1 MSDSSHAKQPHIA
14 WRISRVILH
23 IIGKVL
29 LWLLVIVATLLLFAV
44 IAGAIFYSKVN
55 TYLKTDVIPNAE
67 SFADSLE
74 LNNISLD
81 QTSVIYCTDSE
92 TGNVIELQKLYA
104 TQNRTWVGIEDIPQ
118 DMVNAAVAIEDKRFP
133 THNGVDWVRTL
144 SAIGNFA
151 TGDSSY
157 GASTITQQLIKNLSK
172 EDDITVNRKVQEIFR
187 ALAVEKRYTK
197 NEIMEWY
204 LNTIYLGEG
213 CYGVQSAAEVYFGK
227 DANELT
233 AAECASIIA
242 ITNNPSLYDPYINKE
257 NNRERQ
263 LIILSEMYAQGY
275 FDSEAEYEAARNQ
288 TLVFHNGLYDAET
301 YECPNCDFEGAR
313 SEYIEQDDT
322 YFCPQCGAQNYAVDD
337 SIGYSY
343 FVDTVYR
350 DVVSDLCDTYGY
362 SELAAVQKLLT
373 GGYKIYATIDTKAQA
388 LVDQVYENLDNVPNT
403 VSTQQLQSA
412 IVLIDN
418 ETGDII
424 AMAGGVGKKEGS
436 LTLNRATQSK
446 LPTGSSIKPISVYAP
461 ALDAGVITP
470 ATAFEDSSFYDDR
483 DWPQNDSRTYGGPT
497 LVWKGVVRSLNTIAV
512 KTLNEL
518 GLENSYYF
526 LTQKMGITTLVENL
540 EQGGKNYTDIA
551 YAPLALGELTYG
563 LTVREMTQAYAT
575 FPNGGVFRESRT
587 YTKVVDP
594 EGNVILDNTQESHTA
609 ISEKANYYVNYLLKC
624 AVTSGTGYP
633 AYLDSVAVAGKTG
646 TSGNNQTRWFAGY
659 TPYYTAVV
667 WCGYDEPEQ
676 IILSDS
682 YTNPAV
688 VMWKKVMEPLH
699 EDLEYADFDS
709 CEGVYSYSVCSD
721 CGMLAT
727 EACKKDVREDG
738 KDRVTVLNL
747 HYEDA
752 PTSSCTCHTMVK
764 ICKESGKIATEYC
777 EEAEGNEV
785 EEVGMLI
792 YNKNWK
798 VNKDESYVYNEND
811 KDAFC
816 TVHKEK
822 PTEPPTEPTKKPTEK
837 PEPTEPTKKPTEKPE
852 STEPTKKPTE
862 STEPPETTKK
872 PTEATEPTEP
882 TRKPTEV
889 TEPTE
894 TTKKPSESTE
904 PPETTKKPTEG
915 SGG

>member
-14 WRISRVILH
+14 WRISRVVLH

-29 LWLLVIVATLLLFAV
+29 LWLLVIAATLLLLLA
-44 IAGAIFYSKVN
+44 IAGAIFMSKVN

-74 LNNISLD
+74 LDNISLD

-92 TGNVIELQKLYA
+92 TGATVELQKLYA
-104 TQNRTWVGIEDIPQ
+104 TQNRTWVSIDSIPQ

-133 THNGVDWVRTL
+133 THNGVDWVRTI
-144 SAIGNFA
+144 SAMGNFA

-227 DANELT
+227 DAAELT

-242 ITNNPSLYDPYINKE
+242 ITNNPSLYDPYINEE

-275 FDSEAEYEAARNQ
+275 FESEVAYEAAKNQ

-301 YECPNCDFEGAR
+301 FACPSCDFEGPR
-313 SEYIEQDDT
+313 SEYTKQDDA
-322 YFCPQCGAQNYAVDD
+322 YFCPSCGAQNYSVD
-337 SIGYSY
+337 SSNGYSY

-373 GGYKIYATIDTKAQA
+373 GGYKIYATIDPKTQA
-388 LVDQVYENLDNVPNT
+388 LVDQIYENPDNVPNT

-412 IVLIDN
+412 IVLVDN
-418 ETGDII
+418 ATGDIV
-424 AMAGGVGKKEGS
+424 AMAGGVGEKEGS

-470 ATAFEDSSFYDDR
+470 ATAFEDSSFYDDQE
-483 DWPQNDSRTYGGPT
+483 WPQNESRSYSGPT

-540 EQGGKNYTDIA
+540 EQGGKHYTDIA

-575 FPNGGVFRESRT
+575 FPNGGIFREART

-594 EGNVILDNTQESHTA
+594 EGTVILDNTQESHTA
-609 ISEKANYYVNYLLKC
+609 VGEKANYYVNYMLEC
-624 AVTSGTGYP
+624 AVNSGTGYP
-633 AYLDSVAVAGKTG
+633 AYLGTVAAAGKTG

-688 VMWKKVMEPLH
+688 VMWKQVMQPLH
-699 EDLEYADFDS
+699 ENLEYAAFDS
-709 CEGVYSYSVCSD
+709 YDGVYSYSVCSD

-727 EACKKDVREDG
+727 EACKKDVRDDG
-738 KDRVTVLNL
+738 KDRVTVLKL
-747 HYEDA
+747 HWEDA
-752 PTSSCTCHTMVK
+752 PTTECTCHTMVK
-764 ICKESGKIATEYC
+764 ICKKSGKIATEFC
-777 EEAEGNEV
+777 EADKDNEL
-785 EEVGMLI
+785 EEVGKLI
-792 YNKNWK
+792 YNKDWK
-798 VNKDESYVYNEND
+798 VHKDEDYVYNKDD
-811 KDAFC
+811 KDALC
-816 TVHKEK
+816 DVHKEA
-822 PTEPPTEPTKKPTEK
+822 PTEEPTEEPTKKPTS
-837 PEPTEPTKKPTEKPE
+837 
-852 STEPTKKPTE
+852 STT
-862 STEPPETTKK
+862 SG
-872 PTEATEPTEP
+872 TEPTEP
-882 TRKPTEV
+882 TEPTTGKPTE
-889 TEPTE
+889 EP
-894 TTKKPSESTE
+894 TE
-904 PPETTKKPTEG
+904 PPESTQAPTEAPTQAPTEAPPE
-915 SGG
+915 STAAPSDTTGG